1 MAACASAAAAA
12 VCAAVVAWSPG
23 PAGAKPS
30 SPIDQTR
37 LDNAV
42 SYLENAQN
50 MNGGFAGNPGGTPT
64 AEFTAWAALA
74 LAAAGINPQDQA
86 REGCASAYEFLTAHA
101 GALSAT
107 TDFEREL
114 LVVDA
119 AGTPPEDFGGVKL
132 VKEILGRQLHQGAEA
147 GAFTHEAGGS
157 APGAY
162 DTIFAILALSPID
175 EPATETAVSSA
186 ADWLERVQ
194 DPHDGGWPAGAG
206 GAEVDMTSA
215 AIEALNA
222 AGLHH
227 SEAQA
232 KAFKFLHE
240 AQHPDGGWPESLEE
254 SESNVASAAWAVQAL
269 FSAEED
275 PETWLVNGKEPLGF
289 MESMQREDGSLQY
302 KASSDE
308 NAVWMTAYAGI
319 AFAGDYLPL
328 PFVPLAANQPAQPT
342 GAGNLPLPS
351 CTAPLVAGET
361 GQGGESSQ
369 PGGGVTA
376 GDGGA
381 GAQAFSR
388 PQPQSRGHTPGG
400 VRQLASNRDR
410 ARARAGRNPGPR
422 PSVAAQ
428 TAAALPTSPRLS
440 TPRRA
445 PYSARN
451 RAARSPAKG
460 AATAGTDGGRST
472 ALGRAAAEAGGA
484 GGAGGSGTVT
494 GVVVGGQLSAFHS
507 PLEAGAPGLRGAGA
521 GGNDSPWP
529 ALAIAFA
536 AAALALLG
544 AHLERKRPRAVT

>member
-30 SPIDQTR
+30 SAIDQTR

-42 SYLENAQN
+42 RYLQNAQN
-50 MNGGFAGNPGGTPT
+50 INGGFAGNPGGTPT

-86 REGCASAYEFLTAHA
+86 REGCASAYVFLTAQA

-119 AGTPPEDFGGVKL
+119 AGTHPEDFGGVPL

-162 DTIFAILALSPID
+162 DTIFAILALSPIH

-186 ADWLERVQ
+186 AGWLERLQ
-194 DPHDGGWPAGAG
+194 DPHDGGWPAGASG
-206 GAEVDMTSA
+206 GEVDMTSA

-240 AQHPDGGWPESLEE
+240 AQHPDGGWPEFLEE
-254 SESNVASAAWAVQAL
+254 SESNVASTAWVVQAL
-269 FSAEED
+269 FAAEEN
-275 PETWLVNGKEPLGF
+275 PETWEVNGKEPLGF
-289 MESMQREDGSLQY
+289 MESMQRADGSLQY
-302 KASSDE
+302 KAGNDE

-328 PFVPLAANQPAQPT
+328 QFVPPPANPPAQPI
-342 GAGNLPLPS
+342 GAGNPPPS
-351 CTAPLVAGET
+351 CTTASVAGEP
-361 GQGGESSQ
+361 GLGGESSQ
-369 PGGGVTA
+369 PGPGVIA
-376 GDGGA
+376 DGGA
-381 GAQAFSR
+381 AGAPAFSR

-400 VRQLASNRDR
+400 VRQLANDR
-410 ARARAGRNPGPR
+410 RGARAAAGRNPGPR
-422 PSVAAQ
+422 RNTSAQ
-428 TAAALPTSPRLS
+428 KTAAG
-440 TPRRA
+440 
-445 PYSARN
+445 SAKNERG
-451 RAARSPAKG
+451 ASSKG
-460 AATAGTDGGRST
+460 S
-472 ALGRAAAEAGGA
+472 AGGA
-484 GGAGGSGTVT
+484 GSAELGEAAADAGGDGGGGGSGTVT
-494 GVVVGGQLSAFHS
+494 GLVVGGQLSAFHG
-507 PLEAGAPGLRGAGA
+507 PLETGAPGLRGAGA
-521 GGNDSPWP
+521 GGDESPWP
-529 ALAIAFA
+529 ALTIAFA

-544 AHLERKRPRAVT
+544 AHLERRRPRAIL